1 MGTINYMTSDILTL
15 ATPVPYDYNELEA
28 QAEEIA
34 AEIGGDT
41 RDIMYRLIRDMED
54 DDRANAEE
62 ILRFYRSDYYP
73 VKLEPGYYE
82 GLQLVIDAYRPE
94 EYDDEREKYKALA
107 ELEELAGILEEL
119 AGIGFME
126 TFPGWGTSYSNYQK
140 TIEAIRDAIEAE
152 KAEIIATPIWGEE
165 EETA

>member
-15 ATPVPYDYNELEA
+15 ATRVPYDYDAIEA

-41 RDIMYRLIRDMED
+41 RDIMYQLIRDMED
-54 DDRANAEE
+54 DDRLNAEE

-94 EYDDEREKYKALA
+94 EYDDEHEKHKALE

-126 TFPGWGTSYSNYQK
+126 TFPGWGTSYNNYEK
-140 TIEAIRDAIEAE
+140 TLDSIRAAIDAER
-152 KAEIIATPIWGEE
+152 AEIENAPVWE